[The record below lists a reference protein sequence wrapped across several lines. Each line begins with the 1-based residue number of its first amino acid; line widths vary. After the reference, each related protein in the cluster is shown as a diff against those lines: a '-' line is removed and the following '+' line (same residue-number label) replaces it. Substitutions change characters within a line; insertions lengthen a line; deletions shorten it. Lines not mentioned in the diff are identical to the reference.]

1 MGFSLNC
8 LLSSC
13 FLPAYCEKQQ
23 GSDLYR
29 LVQSK
34 VKCRGGAKSALLTWS
49 GMQIR
54 PPVFGD
60 EWIRGWKGV
69 QLLPDLQTVI
79 LCVSACVLV
88 SSPGMGGALQGRWD
102 WLGCQFWTLA
112 QLQSRLGRP
121 SHRCHFGSHLC
132 LQKIRIEQVQVKH
145 GNCLKAFQGFFL
157 SALCGQSTP
166 VGQR

>member
-1 MGFSLNC
+1 M
-8 LLSSC
+8 
-13 FLPAYCEKQQ
+13 K
-23 GSDLYR
+23 
-29 LVQSK
+29 K
-34 VKCRGGAKSALLTWS
+34 VPKSALLTWS

-79 LCVSACVLV
+79 LCVSACVIV
-88 SSPGMGGALQGRWD
+88 SSPGLGGALQGRWD

-132 LQKIRIEQVQVKH
+132 LQKIRIEQVQVH
-145 GNCLKAFQGFFL
+145 TYYIHTILKIRILQNWDGLSTGFFL
-157 SALCGQSTP
+157 AFSKCFYLREAIKCHTWYIFNRFANKT
-166 VGQR
+166 VI